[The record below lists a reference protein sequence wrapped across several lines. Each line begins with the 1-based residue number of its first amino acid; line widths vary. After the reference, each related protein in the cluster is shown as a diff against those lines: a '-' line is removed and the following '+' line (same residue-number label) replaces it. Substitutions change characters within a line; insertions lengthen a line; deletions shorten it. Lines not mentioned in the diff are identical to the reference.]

1 MYIFVS
7 NVFISILEEENLERV
22 ELRVQRMTQT
32 QEIV

>member
-22 ELRVQRMTQT
+22 ELCVQRMTQT
-32 QEIV
+32 QGIV